1 MRSIAFFNK
10 KPTDAEV
17 NLLAKFLGTF
27 RDGSGNYPEDDGTTR
42 ADYKQIEVCFA
53 ELLGGRAF
61 GNKKYYD
68 FCVSE
73 NDSGGITVRGASIK
87 SKELTDI
94 AFFPRSKPELRSHM
108 EISNSS
114 AADWKLCAER
124 GLTQS
129 DWNGDKNTTAKER
142 DFFAPKFGQLILDR
156 QSIQRQKHEDE
167 YIKHGHAKKFSH
179 DHSIFISLL
188 YTPPVGRK
196 KERQYLVASYP
207 IYLPKPQLWEFRP
220 PKSSKS
226 KNATLVGYDEEG
238 GVLYEWYALS
248 GSQFKYYPKLRHA
261 SYVTPVFDLPK
272 PAPITLQQKARVL
285 FDAG

>member
-10 KPTDAEV
+10 KPVDAEV
-17 NLLAKFLGTF
+17 TLLAKFLGTF

-42 ADYKQIEVCFA
+42 ADYKQIEVSFA
-53 ELLGGRAF
+53 ELLGGKAF

-87 SKELTDI
+87 SKELADI
-94 AFFPRSKPELRSHM
+94 ADFPKVNPNLRSHM
-108 EISNSS
+108 EVSNSS

-124 GLTQS
+124 GLTKA
-129 DWNGDKNTTAKER
+129 DWIGDASITPAER
-142 DFFAPKFGQLILDR
+142 NALAQKFGQLILDR

-167 YIKHGHAKKFSH
+167 YIKHGHAKKFAH

-188 YTPPVGRK
+188 YTQPVGKK

-207 IYLPKPQLWEFRP
+207 IYLPKPHKWEFRAP
-220 PKSSKS
+220 RSSKS
-226 KNATLVGYDEEG
+226 GNPTLVGYDEEG
-238 GVLYEWYALS
+238 GVLYEWFALS
-248 GSQFKYYPKLRHA
+248 GSQFKYYPKLKNA
-261 SYVTPVFDLPK
+261 LYLTPVFELPK
-272 PAPITLQQKARVL
+272 PAPITLQQKAREL
-285 FDAG
+285 FGAG